1 MRKHVVGFSTGLEK
15 TFVFYTKSMH
25 LKYIFIIFIFQTYKK
40 NLNVSFQD
48 RSILERSYDM
58 AKKEAE
64 LSK

>member
-1 MRKHVVGFSTGLEK
+1 MRKHVVGFSTGLENN
-15 TFVFYTKSMH
+15 FVFYTKSMH
-25 LKYIFIIFIFQTYKK
+25 LKYIFIFLFQTYKK